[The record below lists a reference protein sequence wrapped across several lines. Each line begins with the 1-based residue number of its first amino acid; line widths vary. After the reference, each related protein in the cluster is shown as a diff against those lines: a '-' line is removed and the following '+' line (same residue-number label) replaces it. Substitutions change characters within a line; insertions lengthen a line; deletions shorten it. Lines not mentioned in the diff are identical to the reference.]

1 MAHYSNTNLP
11 QLLAVGDTVNFTVRD
26 KLFKYCVETHYL
38 ENLGIASNRIIAIEL
53 GITDNRGNVES
64 DQKLYKFFKAVT
76 GKTART
82 GIWPDHSDM
91 AAQTKFV
98 LALFSIINGAKIE
111 DFMPKAKPKK
121 TIRQSRQEHADIE
134 AALKAGNWGCQK
146 ASVYKLISAI
156 TGFEFEP

>member
-26 KLFKYCVETHYL
+26 KLFKYCVETCYL
-38 ENLGIASNRIIAIEL
+38 ENLGITSNRIIAIEL
-53 GITDNRGNVES
+53 GITDNCGNIKS

-76 GKTART
+76 GKTAQA
-82 GIWPDHSDM
+82 GIWPEHSDM

-111 DFMPKAKPKK
+111 DFVSKPEPKPK
-121 TIRQSRQEHADIE
+121 TRDSIE

-146 ASVYKLISAI
+146 TSVYKLISAI